1 MVMIDTV
8 SLEIE
13 GRFYEWTYDSQIA
26 SADDCW
32 AWSDART
39 FMTPPVAVIAL
50 LNRRFIEEH
59 AASIAADLGPESVER
74 FEAVLRSMGATDGDF
89 ERPGMEQILA
99 VSNPERFEQRRF
111 EVLPPPTHLPFNCP
125 ELRDWIFNGDAHRAV
140 LFPFAN
146 CVGDGPFERADFID
160 FLQRR
165 KVNHHEAPLG
175 HLVIG
180 REGWTGAQ
188 VDAFIDQHRGRHLR
202 IYSQEMFVLMLYTGL
217 DPFFAGPDVLRAFRA
232 GHPGLE
238 FVSEGWVG
246 WVSTFVP
253 PDERSS
259 RSSKRSSGASG
270 WQAESPLHAMGYKV
284 GKQGLN
290 SVQRSDLLR
299 KAFTGDIPR
308 VGTVAYM
315 AEWGE
320 PGTPERLKKLA
331 NYIASNCRNMKKR
344 QSPSEEAIHD
354 WETDLAWL
362 KRTFYRGHFAFQWPD
377 TVA

>member
-1 MVMIDTV
+1 MIDTI
-8 SLEIE
+8 SIEIE
-13 GRFYEWTYDSQIA
+13 GRLYEWTYDPQIA

-32 AWSDART
+32 VWGDART
-39 FMTPPVAVIAL
+39 CITPPGTVVVL
-50 LNRRFIEEH
+50 LNRRFIDEH
-59 AASIAADLGPESVER
+59 AASIAGGLDPDDVPR
-74 FEAVLRSMGATDGDF
+74 FEAILRSMGATDADF
-89 ERPGMEQILA
+89 EKPGMEHILA

-111 EVLPPPTHLPFNCP
+111 DILPASAHSPLSCP
-125 ELRDWIFNGDAHRAV
+125 ELRDWIFNENAQRAQ
-140 LFPFAN
+140 LFPYVN
-146 CVGDGPFERADFID
+146 CVGEGPFQREDFID
-160 FLQRR
+160 FLNRR
-165 KVNHHEAPLG
+165 NLNHHEAPLG

-180 REGWTGAQ
+180 RKGWTENQ
-188 VDAFIDQHRGRHLR
+188 VDGFIDQHRGRNLR

-217 DPFFAGPDVLRAFRA
+217 DPFYAGPDVLRAFRA

-253 PDERSS
+253 LDDRGSKSS
-259 RSSKRSSGASG
+259 RRSGGASG

-290 SVQRSDLLR
+290 SVQRSELLR
-299 KAFTGDIPR
+299 RAFMEGIPR
-308 VGTVAYM
+308 VGTADYM

-354 WETDLAWL
+354 WEVDLAWL
-362 KRTFYRGHFAFQWPD
+362 KRSFYRGHFAFQWPD
-377 TVA
+377 TST